1 MKIVTVP
8 EQKEV
13 LCMVPFPAT
22 VLLFKYMFKN
32 PIYFYLTKV
41 VVSRPECIKMVIF
54 ILYIFYFLHNMDSV

>member
-1 MKIVTVP
+1 
-8 EQKEV
+8 
-13 LCMVPFPAT
+13 MVPFPAT